1 MANKMRLGCAMRQA
15 LAPRRLRPASDHD
28 LTAEG
33 SAADYTDAFVDKAD
47 AASAGVIQIIT
58 KAGAEPADFR

>member
-33 SAADYTDAFVDKAD
+33 SAADYTDAFVNKAD
-47 AASAGVIQIIT
+47 AASAGVIQISM
-58 KAGAEPADFR
+58 KAGAEVADSR